1 MVLPSM
7 ISLVRIVESEDGVI
21 LRGARGEVN
30 SVSLFIW
37 TYYGV
42 AGNLQNQTDRLVTP
56 VNMASI
62 GLLQPPLRS
71 RHVRF

>member
-1 MVLPSM
+1 M
-7 ISLVRIVESEDGVI
+7 IPLKVTFLNCVTS
-21 LRGARGEVN
+21 

-42 AGNLQNQTDRLVTP
+42 AGNIQNQNDRLVTP

-62 GLLQPPLRS
+62 GYCNQRS
-71 RHVRF
+71 EADM